1 MDILGELG
9 HAAVSKLVNLSMKLG
24 DAQEQVKSTQQLVE
38 VDLQLAVEVSFAYLF
53 LTSKSFVGCLS
64 MLVFHRV

>member
-1 MDILGELG
+1 MSEL
-9 HAAVSKLVNLSMKLG
+9 ANLSAKLG
-24 DAQEQVKSTQQLVE
+24 DAQEQVKSAQQLVE
-38 VDLQLAVEVSFAYLF
+38 VDLQLTAEVSFAYLF